1 MLGGSI
7 GIAMSSAVLAVQQKS
22 QLAGIVSP
30 SALLDLQNSGSSSL
44 TPAQYAAI
52 RKTYNDS
59 FTETMKVC
67 AIVAGIGILLTMGT
81 YRRGRVPLK
90 AQREQLV
97 QNEIER
103 RRAEKDAVNAVS
115 QSSG

>member
-7 GIAMSSAVLAVQQKS
+7 GIAMSSAVLAAQQTS
-22 QLAGIVSP
+22 QLAGIVSL
-30 SALLDLQNSGSSSL
+30 SALSNLQANSSSL
-44 TPAQYAAI
+44 TLAQYAAI

-67 AIVAGIGILLTMGT
+67 AIISGVGIFLTAGT
-81 YRRGRVPLK
+81 YRRDRVSLN
-90 AQREQLV
+90 AQRERQV
-97 QNEIER
+97 HDEIER

>member
-7 GIAMSSAVLAVQQKS
+7 GIAMSSAVLAAQQTS

-30 SALLDLQNSGSSSL
+30 SALSSLQSSGSSL

-59 FTETMKVC
+59 FKETMQVC
-67 AIVAGIGILLTMGT
+67 AIVASIGVLVTMGT
-81 YRRGRVPLK
+81 YRRQRVPLH
-90 AQREQLV
+90 AQREQQV
-97 QNEIER
+97 RDEIER
-103 RRAEKDAVNAVS
+103 RRAEKEALNAVS